1 LLFVCGLG
9 DVLRSEMPREM
20 QDDPKALDDLIQGFR
35 EQPAFKDVPSRLCG
49 EMRYNCT
56 FEHEILGVKYRVRC
70 RNSIG
75 PTLITE
81 SILGVLDAAL
91 ADARW
96 ENFAF
101 VFDEVKIYVDETK
114 EGNNPPSLEKIKW
127 DVVDELPQIW
137 ASDALKWIHD
147 NQNDFH
153 EYLTSFL
160 GMLIAAIT
168 IDPWEDL
175 KRELNH
181 WRKRGVFDRIL
192 IATRNSIALIDVV
205 GREKYDLNYWIKAA
219 TAQEI

>member
-1 LLFVCGLG
+1 
-9 DVLRSEMPREM
+9 MT
-20 QDDPKALDDLIQGFR
+20 I
-35 EQPAFKDVPSRLCG
+35 
-49 EMRYNCT
+49 
-56 FEHEILGVKYRVRC
+56 
-70 RNSIG
+70 
-75 PTLITE
+75 
-81 SILGVLDAAL
+81 
-91 ADARW
+91 
-96 ENFAF
+96 
-101 VFDEVKIYVDETK
+101 
-114 EGNNPPSLEKIKW
+114 
-127 DVVDELPQIW
+127 
-137 ASDALKWIHD
+137 
-147 NQNDFH
+147 NDFH